1 MTKTKWK
8 DDDLWQGIAD
18 HEVDQPGTVYGF
30 LDRLAFENGW
40 TAEFAKGA
48 LLEYKRFIYLLCRAD
63 HPVTPS
69 VEVDQVWHLHLLYT
83 RNYWDEFAPKLSTLP
98 HHGPTAGGTNE
109 HSKFKD
115 WYERT
120 LNSYERIFE
129 ESPPQSYWPPCSLRF
144 RTDQALKF
152 IDVSGL
158 VIIRRNKL
166 FLLLFFLTT
175 LLLISCAVDYWLAQ
189 EEGWFPFPD

>member
-1 MTKTKWK
+1 MTQTDWEEDNLWK
-8 DDDLWQGIAD
+8 VIAE

-30 LDRLAFENGW
+30 LGRLAFENGW
-40 TAEFAKGA
+40 TTEFARGA
-48 LLEYKRFIYLLCRAD
+48 LLEYKRFIYLLCRAG

-83 RNYWDEFAPKLSTLP
+83 RDYWDEFAPKLSTRP
-98 HHGPTAGGTNE
+98 HHGPTKGGTSE

-120 LNSYERIFE
+120 LNSYERIFG
-129 ESPPQSYWPPCSLRF
+129 ESPPNCYWPPCSVRF
-144 RTDQALKF
+144 RADQALKF

-158 VIIRRNKL
+158 VIISRNRF
-166 FLLLFFLTT
+166 FLLLVILAT
-175 LLLISCAVDYWLAQ
+175 LLLVSCAVDYLLIQ
-189 EEGWFPFPD
+189 EEGWFSFP